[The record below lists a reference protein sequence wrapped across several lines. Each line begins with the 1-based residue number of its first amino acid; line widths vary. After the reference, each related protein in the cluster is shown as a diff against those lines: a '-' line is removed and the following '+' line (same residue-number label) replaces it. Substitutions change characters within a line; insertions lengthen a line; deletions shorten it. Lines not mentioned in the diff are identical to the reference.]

1 MGVIRRVGRVAI
13 VDKSSRLYLRATI
26 ENKSRWY
33 AVGESSCDP
42 RSMEK
47 AILLAKELDLD
58 IDKTHSGLEFP
69 HHKWKRERNTKRNK
83 NASSYQEDKT
93 IQAVDGSGIVG
104 ASELNTASEL
114 LHLLNSMKGSN
125 QDNGKQI
132 GCEEIIN
139 AIRVDWY
146 ASIPKEMAASTA
158 VNFHYYCA
166 NIERMLNEVQ
176 SQCGNDVGLL
186 MKAIRCWFECNVS
199 PGLHRRYLPKVNK
212 SLQKMGYLPIDMEAK
227 SKKRKNGIEFFTPKE
242 RDVICS
248 LTGVEYIKRS
258 KSHAK
263 YDESLYYATLA
274 CHFTRFCFYTGCRL
288 GEAAGLE
295 WSHINL
301 TLGTIT
307 FQQHVAFDRRYI
319 LEPGLKTQDSRIF
332 PINEQLATI
341 LLAIQEDTI
350 IPSKKMVFPGW
361 KGRLFPLRSFK
372 DSWRKI
378 LTYCGIHYRKAYA
391 MRHSFITYCLSKGIP
406 VATIANWVG
415 NSPSTIYKHYAAG
428 TETEVPLF

>member
-1 MGVIRRVGRVAI
+1 MGVIQRVGQVAI
-13 VDKSSRLYLRATI
+13 VDKSNRLYLRATI

-33 AVGESSCDP
+33 AVGESNCDP
-42 RSMEK
+42 CSIEK

-58 IDKTHSGLEFP
+58 IDKARNGLEFP
-69 HHKWKRERNTKRNK
+69 HHKWKRERNTERNK
-83 NASSYQEDKT
+83 NTNPHQKDNAVQTVDSSGVVSASG
-93 IQAVDGSGIVG
+93 VD
-104 ASELNTASEL
+104 TASEL
-114 LHLLNSMKGSN
+114 LHLLNSMKESN
-125 QDNGKQI
+125 QDNSKQI

-139 AIRVDWY
+139 AIRIDWY
-146 ASIPKEMAASTA
+146 ANIPKEMTASTA
-158 VNFHYYCA
+158 MNFHYYCA

-176 SQCGNDVGLL
+176 LQCENDVGLL
-186 MKAIRCWFECNVS
+186 IESIRRWFECNVS
-199 PGLHRRYLPKVNK
+199 PGLHRRYLPKVNR
-212 SLQKMGYLPIDMEAK
+212 SLQKMGCLPINMKAK
-227 SKKRKNGIEFFTPKE
+227 TKKRKNGIEFFTFKE

-248 LTGVEYIKRS
+248 LTGVEYIKRN

-263 YDESLYYATLA
+263 YGESLYCATLA
-274 CHFTRFCFYTGCRL
+274 CHFIRFCFYTGCRL

-295 WSHINL
+295 WSHINF

-307 FQQHVAFDRRYI
+307 FQQHVAFNKKYI

-332 PINEQLATI
+332 PINEQLTAI
-341 LLAIQEDTI
+341 LLAIQEDTTV
-350 IPSKKMVFPGW
+350 PSKKMVFPGW

-378 LTYCGIHYRKAYA
+378 LTHCGIHYRKAYA

-406 VATIANWVG
+406 VATVANWVG

-428 TETEVPLF
+428 TEAEVPLL